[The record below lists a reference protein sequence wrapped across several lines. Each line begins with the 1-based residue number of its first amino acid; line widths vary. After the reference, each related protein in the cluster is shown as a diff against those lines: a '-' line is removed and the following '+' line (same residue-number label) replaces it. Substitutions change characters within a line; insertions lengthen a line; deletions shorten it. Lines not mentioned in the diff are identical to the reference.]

1 MSDFMVS
8 FRNDFASWE
17 HSSVE
22 ENKNWATTMKS
33 YLNKKLANS
42 FQ

>member
-17 HSSVE
+17 FSTVE
-22 ENKNWATTMKS
+22 ENNNWATTMKG
-33 YLNKKLANS
+33 YLNKKLTNS